1 MNEKLYGLIGV
12 LLGLTAL
19 VAPSLYPET
28 EAVRTVQSLRT
39 ASHSTRFVQTLRYNI
54 YTFVVSAPDSGAG
67 RELAVKAYRGQLL
80 LTNFRIGVEGNVVG
94 AEVADLDKNRFPELY
109 VYSRSRGSGS
119 YGRVSGW
126 QFLPE
131 RKADV
136 VLVNWR
142 LPATSG
148 YMGHDSLWI
157 ERDILCRKYPVF
169 STDSGN
175 AEPTGTS
182 RMVRYR
188 LRSVGP
194 GFALVAERN
203 ED

>member
-12 LLGLTAL
+12 VLGLTAL
-19 VAPSLYPET
+19 VALSAHPKT
-28 EAVRTVQSLRT
+28 KVVTTVQPLRV
-39 ASHSTRFVQTLRYNI
+39 ANHSTRFVQTLQYNI
-54 YTFVVSAPDSGAG
+54 YTFTVSAPDSGAVG
-67 RELAVKAYRGQLL
+67 ELAVKAYRGQLL
-80 LTNFRIGVEGNVVG
+80 LTNFRVRVEGNVVG

-119 YGRVSGW
+119 YGRVYGW

-142 LPATSG
+142 LPLTRG

-157 ERDILCRKYPVF
+157 ERDILCRRYPVLN
-169 STDSGN
+169 TDTGN
-175 AEPTGTS
+175 AEPTGS
-182 RMVRYR
+182 NRLVRYR
-188 LRSVGP
+188 LRPVGP
-194 GFALVAERN
+194 GYALVAER
-203 ED
+203 